1 MNPRFQQVTATGILL
16 AVIGLSAL
24 LLRSASVH
32 PRTRRQP
39 PAETSP
45 ARRTGTQLEDFGLP
59 KTGNVVRVVDGDTI
73 DVEVDGRVSRVRVY
87 GIDCPEEGQP
97 FADEAKEFVASLIE
111 GKTVSL
117 TPIESDRLG
126 RSVADVSTSKD
137 GKAYHLSEML
147 LSVGLAWWYEGE
159 SPQDRHLELLEARA
173 RETRRGLWADPDPV
187 PPWEYRRLKGKP
199 LPQETAP

>member
-1 MNPRFQQVTATGILL
+1 M
-16 AVIGLSAL
+16 
-24 LLRSASVH
+24 
-32 PRTRRQP
+32 
-39 PAETSP
+39 
-45 ARRTGTQLEDFGLP
+45 
-59 KTGNVVRVVDGDTI
+59 DGDTI